1 MIFTETRLKG
11 AFIVEMEPMRD
22 NRGFF
27 ARAWCQREFEAH
39 GLISCFVQNNIT
51 FSPKRGTLR
60 GLHYQIAPHKEI
72 KLVRCTRGAIY
83 DVIIDLRPESS
94 TYRQWLG
101 TELTADNRRMIYIP
115 GGFAHGYQI
124 LMDETEV
131 FYQVGAFYAPRYEQG
146 IRWDDRA
153 FGVEWP
159 VTPPVILSEKD
170 RRWPDFAWQDHSELA
185 FKDSRVADSPTDT
198 R

>member
-11 AFIVEMEPMRD
+11 ALIVEMEPIRD

-39 GLISCFVQNNIT
+39 GLISRFVQNNIT

-60 GLHYQIAPHKEI
+60 GLHYQIAPHEEV

-83 DVIIDLRPESS
+83 DVIIDLRPESP
-94 TYRQWLG
+94 TYKQWLG
-101 TELTADNRRMIYIP
+101 TELTADNRKMTYIP

-131 FYQVGAFYAPRYEQG
+131 FYQVGQFYAPEYERG
-146 IRWDDRA
+146 IRWDDSDFA
-153 FGVEWP
+153 VDWP
-159 VTPPVILSEKD
+159 ITPPLVLSEKD
-170 RRWPDFAWQDHSELA
+170 KRWPDF
-185 FKDSRVADSPTDT
+185 PG
-198 R
+198 